1 MTKITLPKTRQVG
14 HLTLL
19 RQGREISL
27 KEYHTLT
34 AAEQLQM
41 IHQAQGKQKYDLL
54 INAQHVNLL
63 VPQLHPQELYLTIN
77 ALGAE
82 YSSEL
87 IALAS
92 TEQLTTLLDLDC
104 WEGDNLSP
112 ALSLFWLE
120 LLLSTGEDKVCQ
132 LVRQM
137 EPEILALFLKKH
149 LVITRGLEA
158 YDDEEADNAKRLE
171 GIYDIDYSSETAAKV
186 IGAVLNIWQGR
197 EQESYL
203 LIMEMIRSE
212 NLTVLEEEVYQ
223 ARSNRL
229 LDLGII
235 PAIEAKGIYSYID
248 PETFT
253 PGGKSDFHLEA
264 ENQKDP
270 SALLACAK
278 PHNLLSQVLNDGI
291 SPDIASE
298 LLFLAN
304 RKMSADNI
312 DISDIRY
319 VTATLQGTY
328 DTLNLALEFLAGTDS
343 NKAREIFNNTYL
355 LQLFQ
360 LGSSLIKQRQ
370 KKGQELA
377 DNWIYPLLDYPE
389 LLFVDSL
396 LENPPA
402 LYLEANTEE
411 PSKLLPLVSITT
423 LNRVDSRLSQ
433 IEALQKLFSSA
444 LPFKLQQPEEL
455 PENQPTL
462 AGIFLTAVANR
473 VLGREFTP
481 VPLVKTDL
489 PQLKEQTFSSGKIS
503 ASFGR
508 EISQSMQE
516 IAPNCDFFVQFCLDL
531 WEQIFQATDFQST
544 DDPVFSTLLITPEQ

>member
-1 MTKITLPKTRQVG
+1 
-14 HLTLL
+14 
-19 RQGREISL
+19 
-27 KEYHTLT
+27 
-34 AAEQLQM
+34 
-41 IHQAQGKQKYDLL
+41 
-54 INAQHVNLL
+54 
-63 VPQLHPQELYLTIN
+63 
-77 ALGAE
+77 
-82 YSSEL
+82 
-87 IALAS
+87 
-92 TEQLTTLLDLDC
+92 
-104 WEGDNLSP
+104 
-112 ALSLFWLE
+112 
-120 LLLSTGEDKVCQ
+120 
-132 LVRQM
+132 
-137 EPEILALFLKKH
+137 
-149 LVITRGLEA
+149 
-158 YDDEEADNAKRLE
+158 
-171 GIYDIDYSSETAAKV
+171 
-186 IGAVLNIWQGR
+186 
-197 EQESYL
+197 
-203 LIMEMIRSE
+203 
-212 NLTVLEEEVYQ
+212 
-223 ARSNRL
+223 
-229 LDLGII
+229 
-235 PAIEAKGIYSYID
+235 
-248 PETFT
+248 
-253 PGGKSDFHLEA
+253 
-264 ENQKDP
+264 
-270 SALLACAK
+270 
-278 PHNLLSQVLNDGI
+278 
-291 SPDIASE
+291 
-298 LLFLAN
+298 
-304 RKMSADNI
+304 MSADNI

-343 NKAREIFNNTYL
+343 DKAREIFNNTYL

-503 ASFGR
+503 TSFGR

-531 WEQIFQATDFQST
+531 WEQIFQATDFQSA
-544 DDPVFSTLLITPEQ
+544 DNPVFSTLLITPEQ